1 MIDAVEGRVHCAPHI
16 AAAMFSRLAGL
27 LREPDAPEALPSLT
41 PRESEILALVKLG
54 RSNKDI
60 ARQLAISSAT
70 VKNHMHSI
78 LQKLR
83 VSRRGQA
90 VARLRPPR

>member
-1 MIDAVEGRVHCAPHI
+1 M
-16 AAAMFSRLAGL
+16 
-27 LREPDAPEALPSLT
+27 
-41 PRESEILALVKLG
+41 LVAQG
-54 RSNKDI
+54 RSNKEI
-60 ARQLAISSAT
+60 VRQLAISSAT

-90 VARLRPPR
+90 VARLRGVATIDSSAVLFSILYGSNWFELWIIFPRSIDGFI